1 MTVELADCGEL
12 RDPAR
17 SMAKPD
23 EVEPLYAGLKD
34 AKPATTS
41 LSVRIA
47 LVVLF
52 LAFLFWI
59 VWLQA
64 H

>member
-1 MTVELADCGEL
+1 MLAGTRGAIL
-12 RDPAR
+12 SRM
-17 SMAKPD
+17 SKSD
-23 EVEPLYAGLKD
+23 EVEPLYSGLKD
-34 AKPATTS
+34 AKPSTTS
-41 LSVRIA
+41 LPLRIA
-47 LVVLF
+47 IVVLF